1 MSISHTRLYGITT
14 LQTYL
19 YYMYYSED
27 SLLVKLL
34 VATIWILDSLHIS
47 FMCYML
53 YYYLIINYG
62 VPTALA
68 YIVWSYQVTVLINML
83 VIFAVQCFFAHKIH
97 YLYHRKVRWFVT
109 VPIMVLVIAAVGF
122 GLSPYC
128 FFNFM
133 RAILIKQI
141 AAVFVTAIRNETSVL
156 TRTWYYGVTPSV
168 GTAVL
173 AEILITVSLCV
184 LLYDNGLRSA
194 VPRTKRLLNSL
205 ITYAANRCLLTSIV
219 AIAELSVVRMT
230 DDKMIASLL
239 NIFQNA
245 DQQAA
250 WTMGLNFIIGK
261 LYANSFLA
269 SLNTRQYLRSRDS
282 ALEADGL
289 DNAVHLA
296 NLSKHLEDGRG
307 SKVVG
312 GRSNVRE
319 VAVVCTTTTMT
330 FSDPA
335 FDNTPIP

>member
-205 ITYAANRCLLTSIV
+205 ITRNLMILRRRIV
-219 AIAELSVVRMT
+219 AIAELSV
-230 DDKMIASLL
+230 
-239 NIFQNA
+239 NA